1 MSKYL
6 AVLLTA
12 VFTIACQYSPEKS
25 ASGSVESLEES
36 WADMSPESD
45 IEVEPPRTAE
55 PPPPPS
61 APFPYTDEF
70 GEGQPAGR
78 TDLPP
83 ARKII
88 RNANVAISVTSYEK
102 SSAALRQLAQ
112 RLGADISNEAEE
124 RSSWLIANHFVIRIA
139 PDKLDE
145 LLAELEK
152 MALHVD
158 SKSVDSRDV
167 TREYLDI
174 ETRLS
179 VKRSTLERYRE
190 ILRSAKTVTDILAV
204 EEQIRVLIEDIES
217 AETQLRG
224 LRDEVQR
231 STVYLNMYQEFA
243 RPDVARPS
251 FWNRIGNGFTEGW
264 HTFLDI
270 VVGLVYV
277 WPIALLL
284 GLGVWW
290 LLRKIRRRRAA

>member
-6 AVLLTA
+6 AILLT
-12 VFTIACQYSPEKS
+12 VFFLAACQHADNKS
-25 ASGSVESLEES
+25 APGSTESLAGN
-36 WADMSPESD
+36 WADEADVDMARSEEAPPA
-45 IEVEPPRTAE
+45 PPRLE
-55 PPPPPS
+55 
-61 APFPYTDEF
+61 DES

-83 ARKII
+83 TRKII
-88 RNANVAISVTSYEK
+88 RNANIAISVVNYEK

-112 RLGADISNEAEE
+112 NLGADISNEAEQ
-124 RSSWLIANHFVIRIA
+124 RSSWRIENNFVIRIA
-139 PDKLDE
+139 PEKLDA

-152 MALHVD
+152 LALHVD

-217 AETQLRG
+217 AEAQLRG
-224 LRDEVQR
+224 LKDEVQR
-231 STVYLNMYQEFA
+231 STVHLTMYQEFA

-264 HTFLDI
+264 HTFLDL
-270 VVGLVYV
+270 VVGLVYI
-277 WPIALLL
+277 WPIALLM
-284 GLGVWW
+284 GLGIWW
-290 LLRKIRRRRAA
+290 LVRKIRRRRAASAG

>member
-6 AVLLTA
+6 AILLTV
-12 VFTIACQYSPEKS
+12 VFLVACQHADNKS
-25 ASGSVESLEES
+25 ESIPQYMDTVSEE
-36 WADMSPESD
+36 AEMDMARAGEA
-45 IEVEPPRTAE
+45 PPQV
-55 PPPPPS
+55 
-61 APFPYTDEF
+61 DNEF

-112 RLGADISNEAEE
+112 RLGADISNEAEQ
-124 RSSWLIANHFVIRIA
+124 RSSWRIENHFVIRIA

-231 STVYLNMYQEFA
+231 STVHLNMYQEFA

-290 LLRKIRRRRAA
+290 LLRKIRRRRAN

>member
-6 AVLLTA
+6 AILLTV
-12 VFTIACQYSPEKS
+12 VFLVACQHADNKSDVSLYMDTLPEEAEMDMARAGEASPQ
-25 ASGSVESLEES
+25 V
-36 WADMSPESD
+36 DN
-45 IEVEPPRTAE
+45 
-55 PPPPPS
+55 
-61 APFPYTDEF
+61 EF

-112 RLGADISNEAEE
+112 RLGADISNEAEQ
-124 RSSWLIANHFVIRIA
+124 RSSWRIENRFVIRIA